1 MRCAGVRPSAIS
13 GPIPE
18 KLAVEAGVSAPLSC
32 GGRSPAFCVGMLIAA
47 RGFCRAG
54 SMRWATLQ
62 REWMDDSGFG
72 RAIDRGFD
80 FPGYH
85 FSRDA
90 DGMQAL
96 GLAAVTVAKVQ
107 RETVPAL

>member
-1 MRCAGVRPSAIS
+1 
-13 GPIPE
+13 
-18 KLAVEAGVSAPLSC
+18 
-32 GGRSPAFCVGMLIAA
+32 
-47 RGFCRAG
+47 
-54 SMRWATLQ
+54 
-62 REWMDDSGFG
+62 MDDSGFG